1 MNGQREV
8 FCFYSSS
15 CCCAQCVIEERG
27 LVVNLPSNPL
37 CKRGDPLVECL
48 MAASGGNMET
58 DELSDTMNDF
68 LPLLPE
74 NIKQE
79 LFDATEKGNLCD
91 SVENKVSYLCNS
103 GVCGVDY

>member
-1 MNGQREV
+1 
-8 FCFYSSS
+8 
-15 CCCAQCVIEERG
+15 
-27 LVVNLPSNPL
+27 
-37 CKRGDPLVECL
+37 
-48 MAASGGNMET
+48 MET

-91 SVENKVSYLCNS
+91 SVENKVSYLCSS
-103 GVCGVDY
+103 GICGVDY